1 MCSLIMNQKK
11 RRLRV
16 ILKERSNAVLFS
28 NWLEVYFTS
37 EMEKF
42 FIAENLL
49 NEQGISYK
57 TDIINNSLRLSNLG
71 KMGPAL
77 CRDGN
82 VKDYYKILV
91 KKKDELQAK
100 HLLSGI

>member
-1 MCSLIMNQKK
+1 M
-11 RRLRV
+11 
-16 ILKERSNAVLFS
+16 LFS

-42 FIAENLL
+42 FIAKNLL

-57 TDIINNSLRLSNLG
+57 TDIINNSIRLC
-71 KMGPAL
+71 PAL

-91 KKKDELQAK
+91 KKKDALQAK
-100 HLLSGI
+100 DLLSGI